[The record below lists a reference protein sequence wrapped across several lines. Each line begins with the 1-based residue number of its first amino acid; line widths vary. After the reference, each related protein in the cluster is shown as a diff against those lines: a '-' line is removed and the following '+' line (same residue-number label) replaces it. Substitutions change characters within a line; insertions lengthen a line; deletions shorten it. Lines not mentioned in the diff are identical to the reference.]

1 MKCTLNSSFKSLSGK
16 CGNVLY
22 KTYHRAD
29 GKTETRAYF
38 LPLNRETGKYGYKR
52 KAAPSQKEI
61 ETRARF
67 KRISEILASLSD
79 ETKQQ
84 YNREWMKAKYKFNGK
99 KYATLR
105 GYIVARL
112 YVDMKNGL
120 ISNHG

>member
-1 MKCTLNSSFKSLSGK
+1 MKCTLNSNIKSISGK

-52 KAAPSQKEI
+52 KAKASEKEI
-61 ETRARF
+61 ESRARF
-67 KRISEILASLSD
+67 KRVSEILASLSD
-79 ETKQQ
+79 ETKQK
-84 YNREWMKAKYKFNGK
+84 YNREWMKAKYMFNGK

-105 GYIVARL
+105 GYIVARI
-112 YVDMKNGL
+112 YVDMKNGTL
-120 ISNHG
+120 S

>member
-1 MKCTLNSSFKSLSGK
+1 MKCTLNASFKSISGK

-22 KTYHRAD
+22 KTFRRAD

-52 KAAPSQKEI
+52 KAAVTQKEI

-67 KRISEILASLSD
+67 KRVSEILASLSD

-84 YNREWMKAKYKFNGK
+84 YNREWMKAQYKFNGK

-105 GYIVARL
+105 GYIVARI

-120 ISNHG
+120 CS

>member
-1 MKCTLNSSFKSLSGK
+1 MKCTLNSSLKSLSGK

-22 KTYHRAD
+22 KTYRRAD

-67 KRISEILASLSD
+67 KRVSEIYASLSD
-79 ETKQQ
+79 ETKKR
-84 YNREWMKAKYKFNGK
+84 YCREWKKARYMFNGK
-99 KYATLR
+99 KYCTLR
-105 GYIVARL
+105 GYIIANL
-112 YVDMKNGL
+112 YAEWKDGSL
-120 ISNHG
+120 S